1 VLVSICGVASTLTA
15 GEDMAEFYHGTLNLC
30 IGNKN
35 GLVVV
40 TDSRASGRDQKGNDL
55 HEDWHQK
62 LFQIS
67 EKIVVTI
74 AGYNRVP
81 LNKVPIFQAPAAGV
95 ILNYI
100 GDMRSKHHTP
110 GYLETVRA
118 LTYLMG
124 FYLEAVGS
132 IKQLTETDPS
142 IKPEDYHLVMMVI
155 GMDGETVKI
164 TQIDIG
170 LKKRFSSGSAKYLIA
185 QSDIKET
192 VVNGFEFCAVGQKA
206 VAERVLQDVINSTS
220 KEERDT
226 LPLSKI
232 VEMASKTM
240 HMTAESNKYVGAVTQ
255 MGILEGGVWKT
266 AIVFPPPLGPF
277 IQFNSLYDVHIAHVG
292 KAFVSNGPIL
302 LVVSGFF
309 EKTTVLLGK
318 PYYYFG
324 NQIKN
329 STVIVEDEDFSF
341 DDSNKIENSTLVI
354 GEKVNRKSGRIKSL
368 ITGFP
373 WKNREDLRKL
383 LVKE

>member
-1 VLVSICGVASTLTA
+1 MSK
-15 GEDMAEFYHGTLNLC
+15 FYHGTLNLC

-40 TDSRASGRDQKGNDL
+40 TDSRASGRDQRGNDV

-67 EKIVVTI
+67 ERIVVTI

-100 GDMRSKHHTP
+100 GDLRNKHHTP
-110 GYLETVRA
+110 GYAETVKA

-132 IKQLTETDPS
+132 IKELTEADPI
-142 IKPEDYHLVMMVI
+142 IKPEDYHLVMLVI
-155 GMDGETVKI
+155 GMDGEAAKI

-170 LKKRFSSGSAKYLIA
+170 LEKRLSPGSTQYLIA
-185 QSDIKET
+185 QSEIKET
-192 VVNGFEFCAVGQKA
+192 VVDGFEFCPVGQKA
-206 VAERVLQDVINSTS
+206 VAERVLQDVINSTR

-232 VEMASKTM
+232 VEMATKTM
-240 HMTAESNKYVGAVTQ
+240 HMTAESNKYVGGVTQ
-255 MGILEGGVWKT
+255 MGVFEGGVWKM
-266 AIVFPPPLGPF
+266 AIVFPPPPGPY
-277 IQFNSLYDVHIAHVG
+277 IQFNSLYDAHMSHVG
-292 KAFVSNGPIL
+292 KAIVSNGPIV

-309 EKTTVLLGK
+309 EETTVLLGK

-324 NQIKN
+324 TQIKD

-341 DDSNKIENSTLVI
+341 DNSNQIDNSTLVI
-354 GEKVNRKSGRIKSL
+354 GEKVHRISDKIKSL

-373 WKNREDLRKL
+373 WKNGEDLRKL